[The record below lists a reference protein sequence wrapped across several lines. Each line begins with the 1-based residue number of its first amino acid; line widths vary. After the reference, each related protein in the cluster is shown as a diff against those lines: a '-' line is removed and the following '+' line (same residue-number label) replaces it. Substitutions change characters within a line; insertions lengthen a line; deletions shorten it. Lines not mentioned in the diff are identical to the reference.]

1 MNPNEHFEN
10 IIEISF
16 TALQKS
22 QNDCSGK
29 YIAYTVG
36 DKNWKKI
43 SENEIQF
50 KITDCYKQKI
60 YDVTILFANK
70 TFFIDSRYLSEDE
83 FGFEKLYIHLK

>member
-1 MNPNEHFEN
+1 LE
-10 IIEISF
+10 
-16 TALQKS
+16 
-22 QNDCSGK
+22 
-29 YIAYTVG
+29 
-36 DKNWKKI
+36 KI

-83 FGFEKLYIHLK
+83 FGFGLQCYLENTMLENTMILYQDFGFEELYIHLKYKNPLVEN